1 MGKMVLP
8 TEKPLY
14 SSLPGVKPTKK
25 KHPHQNSEHLYS
37 TILAI
42 PLVITLQNENSVH

>member
-1 MGKMVLP
+1 MGKLAMP

-14 SSLPGVKPTKK
+14 SSLLGMKKTKK
-25 KHPHQNSEHLYS
+25 KHPHQNSERLYS

-42 PLVITLQNENSVH
+42 LLVITLQNEKSVY